1 MKAVAE
7 RRAADGARH
16 GVDRLNARIALMH
29 QAGALHI
36 VAQCVNQ
43 RLINILRFVRGWTS
57 IRVLDA
63 RAGLFQHVVHARTR
77 PWAHP
82 QICAIHKSKREK
94 TKNCRINPTVDRNV
108 RRIEKRGFADRR
120 RTAGIAVAPLPLPC
134 CRRSSICR
142 FSRSRSGIGLS
153 RRSLCSRSLSRCGS
167 RLFGRHC
174 ARGQQQKAGQPC
186 RAENHRSFG
195 PSAVHIH
202 TLTHSLDSCAHV
214 SCSKRGKGT

>member
-1 MKAVAE
+1 MCI
-7 RRAADGARH
+7 R
-16 GVDRLNARIALMH
+16 DR
-29 QAGALHI
+29 
-36 VAQCVNQ
+36 
-43 RLINILRFVRGWTS
+43 
-57 IRVLDA
+57 
-63 RAGLFQHVVHARTR
+63 
-77 PWAHP
+77 
-82 QICAIHKSKREK
+82 ICAIHKSKREK

-202 TLTHSLDSCAHV
+202 TPVSYTHLDV
-214 SCSKRGKGT
+214 YKRQGSHGPVRCCPAPPRRPAPWHGRESW